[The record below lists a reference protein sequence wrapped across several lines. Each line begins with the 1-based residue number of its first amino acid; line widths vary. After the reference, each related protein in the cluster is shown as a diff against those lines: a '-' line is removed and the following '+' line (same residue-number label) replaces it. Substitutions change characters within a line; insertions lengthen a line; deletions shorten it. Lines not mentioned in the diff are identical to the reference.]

1 MTAVSIPTLETP
13 RLILRAHV
21 PEDFDF
27 VASMCAEPEV
37 VRYIGAGVPLTRDEV
52 WAKLQRFPGH
62 WAMTGFGSW
71 AIEEKASGKLIG
83 EVGFIERNLPP
94 GHPLA
99 GIPELGYGVVPAA
112 AGKGYVTEAVTRV
125 LEWGRAHF
133 GPVRILA
140 VISPGN
146 EASVR
151 VAQKCGFRPCADS
164 ETPARPRLLFDRIL

>member
-1 MTAVSIPTLETP
+1 MTAPTLSTT

-21 PEDFDF
+21 PEDFEF
-27 VASMCAEPEV
+27 VASMWADPKV
-37 VRYIGAGVPLTRDEV
+37 VRFIGAGVPLTRDEA
-52 WAKLQRFPGH
+52 WLKFLRFPGH

-71 AIEEKASGKLIG
+71 AIEEIASGKLIG
-83 EVGFIERNLPP
+83 EVGFIERNLERSQ
-94 GHPLA
+94 PLA
-99 GIPELGYGVVPAA
+99 GIPELGYAVVPDA
-112 AGKGYVTEAVTRV
+112 AGKGYVSEAVTRV

-151 VAQKCGFRPCADS
+151 VAQKCGFRPCAESDTS
-164 ETPARPRLLFDRIL
+164 ARPRLLFDRIL

>member
-1 MTAVSIPTLETP
+1 MNAPALETS

-21 PEDFDF
+21 PEDFDS
-27 VASMCAEPEV
+27 VASMWADREV
-37 VRYIGAGVPLTRDEV
+37 VRYIGAGVPLTRDEA
-52 WAKLQRFPGH
+52 WAKFQRFPGH
-62 WAMTGFGSW
+62 WHMTGFGSW

-94 GHPLA
+94 ENSLA
-99 GIPELGYGVVPAA
+99 GIPELGYAVVPAA
-112 AGKGYVTEAVTRV
+112 AGKGYVTEAVTAA